1 MLLLNRDQ
9 NDLPNI
15 YSIYMEDNNNICTL
29 NTLRPAEPIQWVIFN
44 LGEQPT
50 SPIYLHNY
58 WMVSTEQQVQ
68 VMNLLIKIQE
78 ENLWCW
84 VKHIHCHTLYPRG
97 GGHSLFESQ

>member
-29 NTLRPAEPIQWVIFN
+29 NTLHPAEPIQLVIFN

-50 SPIYLHNY
+50 SPL
-58 WMVSTEQQVQ
+58 
-68 VMNLLIKIQE
+68 
-78 ENLWCW
+78 
-84 VKHIHCHTLYPRG
+84 
-97 GGHSLFESQ
+97 